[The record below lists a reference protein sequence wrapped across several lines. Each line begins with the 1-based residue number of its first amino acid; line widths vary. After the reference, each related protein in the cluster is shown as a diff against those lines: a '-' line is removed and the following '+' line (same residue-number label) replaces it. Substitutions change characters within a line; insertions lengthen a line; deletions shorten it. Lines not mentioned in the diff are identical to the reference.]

1 MNGIKKEVEKMKQAL
16 QTGQAC
22 QQIAGNQLYTPVYD
36 EPVAITG
43 NREQTECNYQS
54 YGIPKRYRNVTM
66 EYIVNRGVPEQ
77 AKQNVA
83 DVQRYIDNLEDN
95 LQNGNG
101 MVLRGNVG
109 TMKTTL
115 AIAIMR
121 AVIAKGRSAYFIPMA
136 NLMDRLFSGNPD
148 ERSKLEQKLQTVS
161 ILVIDDLGMEY
172 EKGWVTAKIRAII
185 NDRYNEEKSTIIT
198 TNLEKDINDRYVN
211 GMLDRI
217 ASTSTFSNFSG
228 KSLRK

>member
-1 MNGIKKEVEKMKQAL
+1 MKKNI

-22 QQIAGNQLYTPVYD
+22 QQTDGNKLYTPVYD
-36 EPVAITG
+36 EPVVIAGT
-43 NREQTECNYQS
+43 REQSECNYKS

-77 AKQNVA
+77 SKQNVA
-83 DVQRYIDNLEDN
+83 DVQLYIDNLEDN

-101 MVLRGNVG
+101 MVMRGNVG

-121 AVIAKGRSAYFIPMA
+121 AVIAKGRNAYFVPMA
-136 NLMDRLFSGNPD
+136 NLIDRLFSGTPD

-161 ILVIDDLGMEY
+161 LLVIDDLGMEY

-185 NDRYNEEKSTIIT
+185 NNRYNEEKSTIIT
-198 TNLEKDINDRYVN
+198 TNLEKDINDRYVD

-228 KSLRK
+228 ESLRK

>member
-1 MNGIKKEVEKMKQAL
+1 MKQNL

-22 QQIAGNQLYTPVYD
+22 QQTDGNKLYKPVYD
-36 EPVAITG
+36 DPVVITG
-43 NREQTECNYQS
+43 TREQGECNYKS

-77 AKQNVA
+77 SKQNVA
-83 DVQRYIDNLEDN
+83 DVQRYIDNLEEN
-95 LQNGNG
+95 LQKGNG
-101 MVLRGNVG
+101 MVMRGKVG

-121 AVIAKGRSAYFIPMA
+121 AVIDNGRNAYFIPMA
-136 NLMDRLFSGNPD
+136 NLMDRLFSGTTD
-148 ERSKLEQKLQTVS
+148 ERSKLEHKLQTVS
-161 ILVIDDLGMEY
+161 LLVIDDLGMEY

-198 TNLEKDINDRYVN
+198 TNLEKDIADRYVD

-217 ASTSTFSNFSG
+217 ASTSTFSNFDG
-228 KSLRK
+228 KSLRHIDK

>member
-1 MNGIKKEVEKMKQAL
+1 MDNIRAEIEKMKQNL

-22 QQIAGNQLYTPVYD
+22 QQTDGNKFYTPVYD
-36 EPVAITG
+36 APVVITDT
-43 NREQTECNYQS
+43 RKQSECNYQS
-54 YGIPKRYRNVTM
+54 DGIPKRYRNVTM

-77 AKQNVA
+77 SKQNVA
-83 DVQRYIDNLEDN
+83 DAQRYIDNLEDN
-95 LQNGNG
+95 LQNGYG
-101 MVLRGNVG
+101 MVMRGNVG

-121 AVIAKGRSAYFIPMA
+121 AVIANGRNAYFIPMA
-136 NLMDRLFSGNPD
+136 NLMDRLFSGTPD

-161 ILVIDDLGMEY
+161 LLVIDDLGMEY
-172 EKGWVTAKIRAII
+172 DKGWVTAKIRAII
-185 NDRYNEEKSTIIT
+185 NNRYNEEKSTIIT

-228 KSLRK
+228 ESLRK

>member
-1 MNGIKKEVEKMKQAL
+1 MKKNL
-16 QTGQAC
+16 QTGQSC
-22 QQIAGNQLYTPVYD
+22 QQTDGNKLYTPVYD
-36 EPVAITG
+36 EPVVITG
-43 NREQTECNYQS
+43 TLEQNECNYKS

-77 AKQNVA
+77 SKQNVA

-101 MVLRGNVG
+101 MVMRGNVG

-121 AVIAKGRSAYFIPMA
+121 EVIAKGRNAYFVPMA
-136 NLMDRLFSGNPD
+136 NLIDRLFSGTPD

-161 ILVIDDLGMEY
+161 LLVIDDLGMEY

-198 TNLEKDINDRYVN
+198 TNLEKDINDRYVD

-217 ASTSTFSNFSG
+217 ASTSTFSNFNG
-228 KSLRK
+228 ESLRK

>member
-1 MNGIKKEVEKMKQAL
+1 MKQNI

-22 QQIAGNQLYTPVYD
+22 QQTGGNKFYTPVYD
-36 EPVAITG
+36 APVVITDT
-43 NREQTECNYQS
+43 REQSECNYQS

-77 AKQNVA
+77 SKQNVA
-83 DVQRYIDNLEDN
+83 DVQQYIDNLEDN

-101 MVLRGNVG
+101 MVMRGNVG

-121 AVIAKGRSAYFIPMA
+121 AVIAKGCNAYFIPMA
-136 NLMDRLFSGNPD
+136 NLMDRLFSGTPD

-161 ILVIDDLGMEY
+161 LLVIDDLGMEY

-185 NDRYNEEKSTIIT
+185 NNRYNEEKSTIIT
-198 TNLEKDINDRYVN
+198 TNLDKDINDRYVD

-217 ASTSTFSNFSG
+217 ASTSTFSNFNG
-228 KSLRK
+228 ESLRKY

>member
-1 MNGIKKEVEKMKQAL
+1 M
-16 QTGQAC
+16 
-22 QQIAGNQLYTPVYD
+22 YD
-36 EPVAITG
+36 EPVVITDT
-43 NREQTECNYQS
+43 REQNECNYKS

-66 EYIVNRGVPEQ
+66 EYIVDRGVPEQ
-77 AKQNVA
+77 SKQNVA
-83 DVQRYIDNLEDN
+83 DVKQYIDNLEDN
-95 LQNGNG
+95 LRNGNG
-101 MVLRGNVG
+101 MVMRGNVG

-121 AVIAKGRSAYFIPMA
+121 AVIAKERNAYFIPMA
-136 NLMDRLFSGNPD
+136 NLMDRLFSGTPD

-161 ILVIDDLGMEY
+161 LLVIDDLGMEY

-185 NDRYNEEKSTIIT
+185 NNRYNEEKSTIIT
-198 TNLEKDINDRYVN
+198 TNLEKDINDRYVD

>member
-1 MNGIKKEVEKMKQAL
+1 
-16 QTGQAC
+16 
-22 QQIAGNQLYTPVYD
+22 VYD
-36 EPVAITG
+36 EPVVITG
-43 NREQTECNYQS
+43 TREQSECNYKS

-66 EYIVNRGVPEQ
+66 EYIVNRGIPEQ
-77 AKQNVA
+77 SKQNVA

-101 MVLRGNVG
+101 MVMRGNVG

-121 AVIAKGRSAYFIPMA
+121 AVIAKGRNAYFVPMA
-136 NLMDRLFSGNPD
+136 NLIDRLFSGTPD

-161 ILVIDDLGMEY
+161 LLVIDDLGMEY

-198 TNLEKDINDRYVN
+198 TNLEKDIADRYVD

-228 KSLRK
+228 ESLRK

>member
-1 MNGIKKEVEKMKQAL
+1 MKQNL

-22 QQIAGNQLYTPVYD
+22 QQTAGNKFYTPVYD
-36 EPVAITG
+36 EPVVITG
-43 NREQTECNYQS
+43 NREQNECNYQS

-77 AKQNVA
+77 SKQNVA

-95 LQNGNG
+95 LQKGNG
-101 MVLRGNVG
+101 MVMRGNVG

-121 AVIAKGRSAYFIPMA
+121 AVIAKGRNAYFVPMA
-136 NLMDRLFSGNPD
+136 NLIDRLFSGTPD

-161 ILVIDDLGMEY
+161 LLVIDDLGMEY

-185 NDRYNEEKSTIIT
+185 NNRYNEEKSTIIT
-198 TNLEKDINDRYVN
+198 TNLEKDINDRYVD

-228 KSLRK
+228 ESLRK

>member
-1 MNGIKKEVEKMKQAL
+1 MKQNL

-22 QQIAGNQLYTPVYD
+22 QQTAGNKLYTPVYD
-36 EPVAITG
+36 EPVVITG
-43 NREQTECNYQS
+43 KQGQSECNYQS

-77 AKQNVA
+77 SKQNVA

-101 MVLRGNVG
+101 MVMRGNVG

-121 AVIAKGRSAYFIPMA
+121 AVIAKGRNAYFIPMA
-136 NLMDRLFSGNPD
+136 NLMDRLFSGTPD

-161 ILVIDDLGMEY
+161 LLVIDDLGMEY

-185 NDRYNEEKSTIIT
+185 NNRYNEEKSTIIT
-198 TNLEKDINDRYVN
+198 TNLEKDINDRYVD

-228 KSLRK
+228 ESLRK

>member
-1 MNGIKKEVEKMKQAL
+1 M
-16 QTGQAC
+16 
-22 QQIAGNQLYTPVYD
+22 YD
-36 EPVAITG
+36 EPVIIEN
-43 NREQTECNYQS
+43 NREQNECNYQS

-66 EYIVNRGVPEQ
+66 EYIVNRGIPEQ
-77 AKQNVA
+77 AEQNVA
-83 DVQRYIDNLEDN
+83 DVQRYIDNLGDN
-95 LQNGNG
+95 LQHGNG
-101 MVLRGNVG
+101 MVMRGKVG

-121 AVIAKGRSAYFIPMA
+121 AVIDNGRNAYFIPMA
-136 NLMDRLFSGNPD
+136 NLMDRLFSGTPD
-148 ERSKLEQKLQTVS
+148 ERSKLEHKLQTVS
-161 ILVIDDLGMEY
+161 LLVIDDLGMEY

-198 TNLEKDINDRYVN
+198 TNLEKDINDRYVD

-228 KSLRK
+228 ESLRK

>member
-1 MNGIKKEVEKMKQAL
+1 MKKNI

-22 QQIAGNQLYTPVYD
+22 QQTDGNKLYTPVYD
-36 EPVAITG
+36 TPVVITD
-43 NREQTECNYQS
+43 NREQSKCNLKS

-83 DVQRYIDNLEDN
+83 DVQQYIDNLMYN
-95 LQNGNG
+95 LQYGYG
-101 MVLRGNVG
+101 MVMRGNVG

-121 AVIAKGRSAYFIPMA
+121 AVIDNGRNAYFIPMA
-136 NLMDRLFSGNPD
+136 NLMDRLFSGTPD
-148 ERSKLEQKLQTVS
+148 ERSKLELKLQTVS
-161 ILVIDDLGMEY
+161 LLVIDDLGMEY

-198 TNLEKDINDRYVN
+198 TNLEKDINDRYVD

-228 KSLRK
+228 ESLRK

>member
-1 MNGIKKEVEKMKQAL
+1 MKQNL
-16 QTGQAC
+16 LTGQAC

-43 NREQTECNYQS
+43 NREQNECNNQS

-77 AKQNVA
+77 SKQNVA
-83 DVQRYIDNLEDN
+83 DAQRYIDNLEDN
-95 LQNGNG
+95 LQNGYG
-101 MVLRGNVG
+101 MVMRGNVG

-121 AVIAKGRSAYFIPMA
+121 AVIANGRNAYFIPMA
-136 NLMDRLFSGNPD
+136 NLMDRLFSGTPD

-161 ILVIDDLGMEY
+161 LLVIDDLGMEY
-172 EKGWVTAKIRAII
+172 DKGWVTAKIRAII

>member
-1 MNGIKKEVEKMKQAL
+1 MKQNL

-22 QQIAGNQLYTPVYD
+22 QQTGGNKLYTPVYD
-36 EPVAITG
+36 EPVVITG
-43 NREQTECNYQS
+43 TREQSECNYKS

-77 AKQNVA
+77 SKQNVA

-95 LQNGNG
+95 LQAGNG
-101 MVLRGNVG
+101 MVMRGNVG

-121 AVIAKGRSAYFIPMA
+121 AVIAKGRNAYFIPMA
-136 NLMDRLFSGNPD
+136 NLMDRLFSGTPD

-161 ILVIDDLGMEY
+161 LLVIDDLGMEY

-185 NDRYNEEKSTIIT
+185 NNRYNEEKSTIIT
-198 TNLEKDINDRYVN
+198 TNLEKDINDRYVD

-217 ASTSTFSNFSG
+217 ASTSTFSNFNG
-228 KSLRK
+228 ESLRKYK

>member
-1 MNGIKKEVEKMKQAL
+1 MKTRKRDIEKMKQNL

-22 QQIAGNQLYTPVYD
+22 QQTDGNKFYTPVYD
-36 EPVAITG
+36 EPVVITDT
-43 NREQTECNYQS
+43 REQNECNYQS

-66 EYIVNRGVPEQ
+66 EYIVDRGVPEQ
-77 AKQNVA
+77 SKQNVA
-83 DVQRYIDNLEDN
+83 DVKQYIDNLEDN
-95 LQNGNG
+95 LRNGNG
-101 MVLRGNVG
+101 MVMRGDVG

-121 AVIAKGRSAYFIPMA
+121 AVIAKGRNAYFIPMA
-136 NLMDRLFSGNPD
+136 NLMDRLFSGTPD

-161 ILVIDDLGMEY
+161 LLVIDDLGMEY

-185 NDRYNEEKSTIIT
+185 NNRYNEEKSTIIT
-198 TNLEKDINDRYVN
+198 TNLEKDINDRYVD

>member
-1 MNGIKKEVEKMKQAL
+1 MKQNL

-22 QQIAGNQLYTPVYD
+22 QQTAGNKLYTPVYD
-36 EPVAITG
+36 EPVVITG
-43 NREQTECNYQS
+43 KQGQSECNYQS

-66 EYIVNRGVPEQ
+66 EYIVNRGIPEQ
-77 AKQNVA
+77 SKQNVA

-101 MVLRGNVG
+101 MVMRGNVG

-121 AVIAKGRSAYFIPMA
+121 AVIAKGRNAYFIPMA
-136 NLMDRLFSGNPD
+136 NLMDRLFSGTPD

-161 ILVIDDLGMEY
+161 LLVIDDLGMEY

-185 NDRYNEEKSTIIT
+185 NNRYNEEKSTIIT
-198 TNLEKDINDRYVN
+198 TNLEKDINDRYVD

-228 KSLRK
+228 ESLRK

>member
-1 MNGIKKEVEKMKQAL
+1 MKKNI
-16 QTGQAC
+16 QTGQEC
-22 QQIAGNQLYTPVYD
+22 QQTAGNKFYTPVYD
-36 EPVAITG
+36 EPVVITG
-43 NREQTECNYQS
+43 NREKNECNYQS

-77 AKQNVA
+77 SKQNVA

-101 MVLRGNVG
+101 MVMRGNVG

-121 AVIAKGRSAYFIPMA
+121 AVVDNGRNAYFIPMA
-136 NLMDRLFSGNPD
+136 NLMDRLFSGTPD
-148 ERSKLEQKLQTVS
+148 ERSKLEHKLQTVS
-161 ILVIDDLGMEY
+161 LLVIDDLGMEY

-198 TNLEKDINDRYVN
+198 TNLEKDIADRYVD

-217 ASTSTFSNFSG
+217 ASTSTFSNFDG
-228 KSLRK
+228 KSLRHIDK